1 MLNSSMLLSAM
12 SGSEDEYILKTDK
25 MLCYSGAESKKRSL
39 SPRTLLI
46 AAIIAGLLSAAAF
59 AAGYWGRKDRS
70 ETLPLDAAGYER
82 QIIIP
87 NGFKES
93 PTYKGSLEWWIYL
106 DRAENPGEG
115 FDFASG
121 QKEYS
126 IAEIYMADSREK
138 LDKLHSIADKY
149 GLKLYTSEMCVEN
162 KDEFEAATGLGS
174 FADTENLSG
183 YIFTDGSFKI
193 EFEFKEELFRSC
205 SMTRIMSGSIYPY
218 GGAGRA
224 VPLKEEEYI
233 TDKGQ
238 NVSLGQGGGAGVI
251 SYLSNDSETFIE
263 LNFSTYS
270 FDGSDATEGMMC
282 IANSIDFE
290 ALCHSMSCLPEKKAE
305 GHELIKAFEESPT
318 YRAAEKFNAFFS
330 ENYINPGFTGTY
342 GMEGYGDID
351 RELERLAAEYSLSFA
366 RTVTEGNEFY
376 PQARCYDNGAWYA
389 EISGP
394 ENMRLKLHFI
404 PKDALYTGL
413 SNFTAPDSYAFVRS
427 YKAADGSPLL
437 LLSGGPDKQGQP
449 FALYDSGRAFVLLYM
464 SSEIEQEMQRAA
476 DSIDWEA
483 LK

>member
-12 SGSEDEYILKTDK
+12 SGIEDEYILKTDK
-25 MLCYSGAESKKRSL
+25 MLCYSVAESKKRSL

-46 AAIIAGLLSAAAF
+46 AAVIAGLLSAAAF
-59 AAGYWGRKDRS
+59 AASYWGRKDRS
-70 ETLPLDAAGYER
+70 EVLPPDAAGYER

-106 DRAENPGEG
+106 DGAEKPGEG
-115 FDFASG
+115 FDFAAG
-121 QKEYS
+121 QEEYS
-126 IAEIYMADSREK
+126 IAKIYTADSREK
-138 LDKLHSIADKY
+138 LDKLLSIADKY
-149 GLKLYTSEMCVEN
+149 GLKLYTSEMRVEN
-162 KDEFEAATGLGS
+162 KAEFEAATGLVAFPG
-174 FADTENLSG
+174 TENISG
-183 YIFTDGSFKI
+183 YIFADGSFKI
-193 EFEFKEELFRSC
+193 ELELKEKLFRSC
-205 SMTRIMSGSIYPY
+205 NMTRIMSGSIYPY

-224 VPLKEEEYI
+224 VPLKEEEYL

-238 NVSLGQGGGAGVI
+238 NVSIGQGSGAGVI
-251 SYLSNDSETFIE
+251 SYLSKDGETFIE
-263 LNFSTYS
+263 LNFSAYS
-270 FDGSDATEGMMC
+270 FEGSDAAESMKR
-282 IANSIDFE
+282 IADSIDFE
-290 ALCHSMSCLPEKKAE
+290 ALCRPMPCLSEKKAE
-305 GHELIKAFEESPT
+305 GHELIKAFEESPA
-318 YRAAEKFNAFFS
+318 YMAAEKFNAFFS
-330 ENYINPGFTGTY
+330 ENFVNPCFTGTY

-427 YKAADGSPLL
+427 YKAADGSLLL
-437 LLSGGPDKQGQP
+437 LLSGGPDKQGPP

-464 SSEIEQEMQRAA
+464 SSEMEREMQRAA